1 MRAEIARVSPL
12 KNEPLDAN
20 VPKNAGV
27 VVDAYELQAQ
37 VVLHIFGEL
46 IIVIPAFR
54 ESGEN
59 TTLGYTVNKA
69 EKSLSECA
77 SCY

>member
-37 VVLHIFGEL
+37 VVLSL
-46 IIVIPAFR
+46 
-54 ESGEN
+54 EN
-59 TTLGYTVNKA
+59 SSIWSFQG
-69 EKSLSECA
+69 KSPK
-77 SCY
+77 

>member
-1 MRAEIARVSPL
+1 MRAETARVSPL

-20 VPKNAGV
+20 VPKIADV
-27 VVDAYELQAQ
+27 VVDAYELRGCT
-37 VVLHIFGEL
+37 IFGEL

>member
-1 MRAEIARVSPL
+1 MRAETVRVSIV

-20 VPKNAGV
+20 VPKIADV
-27 VVDAYELQAQ
+27 VVDAYELRGCT
-37 VVLHIFGEL
+37 IFGEL